1 MEKTTKRGGGGVK
14 FTLPRPLSIKKLY
27 DETVLAIRL
36 RRSTLKKLIKDT
48 YMKNDSSY
56 DNNVY
61 KQIDGVSMGSSIG
74 PILEIII
81 TTELQKI
88 VASDLINSGLIKLY
102 IRYVGDTLLLPKG
115 DVIENIALQF
125 NAFDDNFQF
134 TIDKFTDS
142 NVLF

>member
-14 FTLPRPLSIKKLY
+14 LTLPRPLSIKKVY
-27 DETVLAIRL
+27 DEKVLAIRL

-48 YMKNDSSY
+48 CMKNDSSY

-88 VASDLINSGLIKLY
+88 VVSDLINSGLIKLY

-115 DVIENIALQF
+115 DVIENIAQQF

>member
-1 MEKTTKRGGGGVK
+1 
-14 FTLPRPLSIKKLY
+14 
-27 DETVLAIRL
+27 
-36 RRSTLKKLIKDT
+36 
-48 YMKNDSSY
+48 MKNDSSY

-88 VASDLINSGLIKLY
+88 VVSDLINSGLIKLY

-115 DVIENIALQF
+115 DVIENIAQQF